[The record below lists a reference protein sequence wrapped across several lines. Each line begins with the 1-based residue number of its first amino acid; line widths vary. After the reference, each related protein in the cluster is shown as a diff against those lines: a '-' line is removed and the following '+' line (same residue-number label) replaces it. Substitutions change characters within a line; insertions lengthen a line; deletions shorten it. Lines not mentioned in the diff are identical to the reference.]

1 MDRQIIYPGQI
12 PLETDLLNTNKNTMI
27 ALSKLAAAVLGT
39 TMLVNGLSVGPNSPA
54 ALNVV
59 VSPGEVYALA
69 NVDTNPYSSLAA
81 DTTHLVMKQGVA
93 LDAVTV
99 ACPAPTTSGFSINY
113 LIQTAFTE
121 SDGLPV
127 TLPYYNASNPSQA
140 FSGPGNNGAAQNTR
154 RFGIVVTNAK
164 AGTAA
169 PTGSQTTPSPD
180 PGFVALA
187 IVTVAYGQTTITTTS
202 IAVATTAPVIPSGGL
217 LPAVQASSLTVA
229 ADVGAANVCV
239 VNYQPPVYAL
249 TDGMVLWFKAKAA
262 NTGATT
268 LNVNGLGAFPLIG
281 GAHQALTGGE
291 IIPNGKCQVVW
302 RADINSF
309 ILVECTGGALQ
320 VSPGININHGA
331 QFGQLTGVVGSA
343 RNLKASVSGA
353 AASSVA
359 YTADEIIVESALG
372 GLQYKLSSFSQTL
385 NVATTGIGGMDT
397 GSAPVSGYV
406 AIYAAYNPSTKAV
419 GIFAQNAPALAVMGN
434 VYGGANLPAGYTATA
449 LIGIWPTNGSGQLIV
464 GNQFDR
470 TFCFVPILLI
480 STATQQATY
489 SGLNATP
496 AIPANAKTCRP
507 TVSITCSSTGGTFVA
522 KIASA
527 SSGIGEEAVSGV
539 SAVASAGVQVPLP
552 HVQITS
558 AQQLFYVA
566 TASAGTMT
574 FSVQVSE
581 YTF

>member
-12 PLETDLLNTNKNTMI
+12 PLETDLLNTNKNVMI
-27 ALSKLAAAVLGT
+27 GLSKLAAAVLGT
-39 TMLVNGLSVGPNSPA
+39 TILVNGLSVGPNSPA

-59 VSPGEVYALA
+59 VAPGEIYALTYIDA
-69 NVDTNPYSSLAA
+69 NPYSSVSA
-81 DTTHLVMKQGVA
+81 DTTHLIFKQGIA
-93 LDAVTV
+93 LDPVTV

-113 LIQTAFTE
+113 LIQAAFTE
-121 SDGLPV
+121 TDALPV

-140 FSGPGNNGAAQNTR
+140 FSGPGNTGAAQNTR
-154 RFGIVVTNAK
+154 RFDIVVVNAK

-169 PTGSQTTPSPD
+169 PTGSQTTPSAD

-187 IVTVAYGQTTITTTS
+187 IVTVAYGQTTITTTN
-202 IAVATTAPVIPSGGL
+202 IAVAPNAPVIPPGGL
-217 LPAVQASSLTVA
+217 LPAVQASSMTVA
-229 ADVGAANVCV
+229 ADVGAANICV
-239 VNYQPPVYAL
+239 VNYQPPIYAL
-249 TDGMVLWFKAKAA
+249 SDGMVLWFKAKAA

-291 IIPNGKCQVVW
+291 IVPGGKCQAIW

-343 RNLKASVSGA
+343 RNLKASLA
-353 AASSVA
+353 AAATSVT
-359 YTADEIIVESALG
+359 YTADEIEVQSALG
-372 GLQYKLSSFSQTL
+372 GLQYKVSSFSQTL

-397 GSAPVSGYV
+397 GTAPLTGYV
-406 AIYAAYNPSTKAV
+406 AIYAAYNPSTKAA
-419 GIFAQNAPALAVMGN
+419 GIFATNAATLQGN
-434 VYGGANLPAGYTATA
+434 VYGGANAPAGYTATA

-507 TVSITCSSTGGTFVA
+507 TVSITCSSTGGTLVA

>member
-12 PLETDLLNTNKNTMI
+12 PLETDLLNTNKNVMI
-27 ALSKLAAAVLGT
+27 GLSKLAAAVLGT
-39 TMLVNGLSVGPNSPA
+39 TILVNGLSVGPNSPA

-59 VSPGEVYALA
+59 VAPGEIYALTYIDA
-69 NVDTNPYSSLAA
+69 NPYSSVSA
-81 DTTHLVMKQGVA
+81 DTTHLIFKQGIA
-93 LDAVTV
+93 LDPVTV
-99 ACPAPTTSGFSINY
+99 ACPAPTTSGLSINY
-113 LIQTAFTE
+113 LIQAAFTE
-121 SDGLPV
+121 TDALPV

-140 FSGPGNNGAAQNTR
+140 FSGPGNTGAAQNTR
-154 RFGIVVTNAK
+154 RFDIVVVNAK

-169 PTGSQTTPSPD
+169 PTGSQTTPSAD

-187 IVTVAYGQTTITTTS
+187 IVTVAYGQTTITTTN
-202 IAVATTAPVIPSGGL
+202 IAVAPNAPVIPSGGL
-217 LPAVQASSLTVA
+217 LPAVQASSMTVA
-229 ADVGAANVCV
+229 ADVGAANICV
-239 VNYQPPVYAL
+239 VNYQPPIYAL
-249 TDGMVLWFKAKAA
+249 SDGMVLWFKAKAA

-291 IIPNGKCQVVW
+291 IVPGGKCQAIW

-309 ILVECTGGALQ
+309 VLVECTGAALQ
-320 VSPGININHGA
+320 MAPGINTNHGA
-331 QFGQLTGVVGSA
+331 QFGQLTGVVGTA
-343 RNLKASVSGA
+343 RNIKASLA
-353 AASSVA
+353 AAATSVT
-359 YTADEIIVESALG
+359 YTADEIEVQSALG
-372 GLQYKLSSFSQTL
+372 GLQYKVSSFSQTL

-397 GSAPVSGYV
+397 GTAPLTGYV
-406 AIYAAYNPSTKAV
+406 AIYAAYNPSTKAA
-419 GIFAQNAPALAVMGN
+419 GIFATNAATLQGN
-434 VYGGANLPAGYTATA
+434 VYGGANAPAGYTATA
-449 LIGIWPTNGSGQLIV
+449 LIGVWPTNGSGQLIV

-507 TVSITCSSTGGTFVA
+507 TVSITCSSTGGTLVA